1 MFAAE
6 SMEEPDAG
14 APRRI
19 EPIVPIEPAGVQS
32 LPVEREPGAAM
43 AIPLPGGDA
52 QLPEQVDRPTEVAAV
67 GSVRET
73 RGDAAETRG
82 WHCQLLRDQSP
93 LRRSRG
99 RQWKHP
105 HADQP
110 WPRLQEPAL
119 SAAEGQ
125 ADGRDEPRIHRPPQ
139 NEGSR
144 VKWHLLTNSR
154 SEPVFQYQSACPFR
168 AFAELRLGAEEME
181 TPVPGLD
188 ARRRGTLVH
197 TALEEFWKEVRTH
210 DALCSRG
217 DIGEVIRASVR
228 TALDRLQR
236 DSSGVDLPQRFSE
249 LESRRLERLLGGWL
263 EIERQRS
270 AFEVI
275 QPEGERYAD
284 RKSTRL
290 NSSHLVISYAV
301 FCLKKKKH
309 SEKTQTN
316 MSTRG
321 DTNEDDSR

>member
-154 SEPVFQYQSACPFR
+154 SEPEIHTVDYVVTYGQVPRQLNSEDREA
-168 AFAELRLGAEEME
+168 AF
-181 TPVPGLD
+181 PVVD
-188 ARRRGTLVH
+188 ARAPHR
-197 TALEEFWKEVRTH
+197 VRNSTIK
-210 DALCSRG
+210 STPPNRQN
-217 DIGEVIRASVR
+217 R
-228 TALDRLQR
+228 
-236 DSSGVDLPQRFSE
+236 
-249 LESRRLERLLGGWL
+249 
-263 EIERQRS
+263 ERQQRRPQLHPGRHGDTPP
-270 AFEVI
+270 V
-275 QPEGERYAD
+275 
-284 RKSTRL
+284 STR
-290 NSSHLVISYAV
+290 I
-301 FCLKKKKH
+301 
-309 SEKTQTN
+309 
-316 MSTRG
+316 R
-321 DTNEDDSR
+321 